1 MNITSN
7 LEIKRPSWQNLTML
21 ALGFWLSASLL
32 LDWVIMPSLY
42 VSGMI
47 AQEGF
52 ASAGYL
58 MFGNFNRV
66 ELLCAGLVLTG
77 ILAMSHQKL
86 TWQLHWD
93 RGAIFL
99 AGLMLAIALV
109 DTYFLTPQMSSLG
122 IHLNQFASISE
133 VPATMDLLHG
143 TYWLFDV
150 MKLVTGSVLLGWC
163 SKN

>member
-7 LEIKRPSWQNLTML
+7 LEIKRPAWQNFTML
-21 ALGFWLSASLL
+21 ALGFWLSASLI

-42 VSGMI
+42 VSGMM
-47 AQEGF
+47 AQDGF

-58 MFGNFNRV
+58 IFWVFNRV

-77 ILAMSHQKL
+77 ILTMSYG
-86 TWQLHWD
+86 QLAWY

-99 AGLMLAIALV
+99 AGLMLTIALV
-109 DTYFLTPQMSSLG
+109 DTYLLTPQMSAIG
-122 IHLNQFASISE
+122 IHLNQFAATVE
-133 VPATMDLLHG
+133 VPATMNLLHG
-143 TYWLFDV
+143 AYWVLDV
-150 MKLVTGSVLLGWC
+150 MKLVTGGVLLGWC

>member
-7 LEIKRPSWQNLTML
+7 LEIKPAWQNLTIS
-21 ALGFWLSASLL
+21 ALGFWLSSSLL

-47 AQEGF
+47 TQDGF
-52 ASAGYL
+52 ASAGYV
-58 MFGNFNRV
+58 MFGNFNRI
-66 ELLCAGLVLTG
+66 ELLCAGFVLTG
-77 ILAMSHQKL
+77 VLAMSHR
-86 TWQLHWD
+86 QLSWY

-109 DTYFLTPQMSSLG
+109 DTYLLTPQMSSLG

-133 VPATMDLLHG
+133 IPATMNLLHG
-143 TYWLFDV
+143 AYWLFDV